1 MSNKISINSDSPK
14 KVEVTATPGNITVTD
29 ASNATKTVQVAQG
42 VVAGGQ
48 PGAAGATGTFQ
59 FSYGSSPPASPDVG
73 DIWFNSGDGV
83 FVIYLE
89 DTDSKQWVE
98 WSGKQ
103 GVTGATGGID
113 GTTLIHAL
121 GISTDKGI
129 TFPDGT
135 HQTTAGAGAYA
146 LEPLAQPEPLVQ
158 QELLVLLVQ
167 QELLVQLARQEQRL
181 VRLVR
186 LVQQEQRVRQ
196 VQQERQVQLAQLVT
210 PEKQGATGFLQ
221 LDNGLTLTTDGVTL
235 SIDPTAVIHIAGISS
250 DGGATFGGEVRLTQ
264 IKDFD
269 GLGNIVFTGDGG
281 GRISME
287 PGSGGN
293 YIEMGYSGTPDQNGV
308 VVLYPIVTHGRM
320 YAKAGISAEGGMTLN
335 GVLNLPL
342 GDGSNPATTIKIPT
356 GGKIVNQQ
364 ADPPSVSLLT
374 NKVALASKGT
384 GSPGK
389 ISVDNN
395 EAFIDNVVL
404 KTEAGISM
412 DNSGI
417 TFPDGTHQSS
427 ASSGSISEI
436 TDSYVGNIESAS
448 NKTFFVDPR
457 TVAERTMT
465 EFFAFAASGGCTL
478 ELHGNGNSMGT
489 IVLNSSSQGV
499 TGATTQSALTNTTI
513 PAGGTLQFNVS
524 GNTLA
529 RELQFAIGFTQ

>member
-113 GTTLIHAL
+113 GTTLIHRCL

-129 TFPDGT
+129 FPDGT
-135 HQTTAGAGAYA
+135 QNNRWCWCWRHWNHWHNRNHWCNRNYWYYWYNRNYWYNWHDRNSIGTTGTT
-146 LEPLAQPEPLVQ
+146 L
-158 QELLVLLVQ
+158 
-167 QELLVQLARQEQRL
+167 
-181 VRLVR
+181 
-186 LVQQEQRVRQ
+186 QQEQRVRQ
-196 VQQERQVQLAQLVT
+196 VQQERQVQQAQLVT
-210 PEKQGATGFLQ
+210 PEKLAQPPLF
-221 LDNGLTLTTDGVTL
+221 TTRQRTNFNHGWCHL
-235 SIDPTAVIHIAGISS
+235 NIDPTAVIHIAGISS

-513 PAGGTLQFNVS
+513 PAGSN
-524 GNTLA
+524 
-529 RELQFAIGFTQ
+529 FTV